1 MQNIYQ
7 KLNKW
12 FNLYTA
18 QFELAKEKDQNNINL
33 KIEHSRRVAQDMSEI
48 IKEMKMTE
56 AEKYLAQIIALYH
69 DIGRFK
75 QYQKYKTFSDYKSED
90 HGKLGVKVLKE
101 NQLLNELDRESRN
114 IVYKAVEQH
123 NKPDLKEK
131 YFNNQK
137 ELFFAELIRDADKLD
152 IFNIFTSRYKK
163 HSQKDYVIKLATE
176 ARISD
181 EIYNRILRKES
192 INYDKLE
199 TINDL
204 KVMQLGWIYD
214 INFKETIEIIKER
227 GYIEVIHD
235 SMDYSERSEEIYQQV
250 REYVGE

>member
-1 MQNIYQ
+1 
-7 KLNKW
+7 
-12 FNLYTA
+12 
-18 QFELAKEKDQNNINL
+18 
-33 KIEHSRRVAQDMSEI
+33 
-48 IKEMKMTE
+48 
-56 AEKYLAQIIALYH
+56 
-69 DIGRFK
+69 
-75 QYQKYKTFSDYKSED
+75 
-90 HGKLGVKVLKE
+90 
-101 NQLLNELDRESRN
+101 
-114 IVYKAVEQH
+114 
-123 NKPDLKEK
+123 
-131 YFNNQK
+131 
-137 ELFFAELIRDADKLD
+137 
-152 IFNIFTSRYKK
+152 
-163 HSQKDYVIKLATE
+163 VIKLATE

>member
-1 MQNIYQ
+1 
-7 KLNKW
+7 LNS
-12 FNLYTA
+12 TT
-18 QFELAKEKDQNNINL
+18 
-33 KIEHSRRVAQDMSEI
+33 SRIS
-48 IKEMKMTE
+48 KK
-56 AEKYLAQIIALYH
+56 
-69 DIGRFK
+69 
-75 QYQKYKTFSDYKSED
+75 
-90 HGKLGVKVLKE
+90 
-101 NQLLNELDRESRN
+101 
-114 IVYKAVEQH
+114 
-123 NKPDLKEK
+123 K